1 MCYNPLDIIKYLK
14 SKLSLSTTSSTTTD
28 EFEFVPYYEGFKGT
42 VQKISEG
49 KFLIKGSYEKTGPD
63 KIRVTELPVGYWTED
78 FKELLESLIEPGVD
92 KEGKKI
98 VPVIKDYDDMSRD
111 TNIDFNITFAKG
123 KLDDLE
129 CIKLDHNC
137 NGVEKLLKLFT
148 TNTTSNM
155 HLFDAED
162 KLKKYDKVEEIID
175 DYYETRLK
183 LYQTRKEY
191 MVKALEKELVV
202 LSNKARYIMEVLEGS
217 VDLRKKKSDEVTK
230 MLKEKNYELIDNE
243 FKYLTKMPMDSVTEE
258 NVDKLNKEHEN
269 KKAELENVKNTT
281 IYQMWLMEL
290 DGLKEEYLE
299 YKEMR
304 ERLVNGSDE
313 HEQKGSSKNKK
324 KVISKGPLKSK
335 TPIVIV

>member
-1 MCYNPLDIIKYLK
+1 
-14 SKLSLSTTSSTTTD
+14 
-28 EFEFVPYYEGFKGT
+28 
-42 VQKISEG
+42 
-49 KFLIKGSYEKTGPD
+49 
-63 KIRVTELPVGYWTED
+63 
-78 FKELLESLIEPGVD
+78 
-92 KEGKKI
+92 
-98 VPVIKDYDDMSRD
+98 
-111 TNIDFNITFAKG
+111 
-123 KLDDLE
+123 
-129 CIKLDHNC
+129 
-137 NGVEKLLKLFT
+137 
-148 TNTTSNM
+148 M

-202 LSNKARYIMEVLEGS
+202 LSNKAKYIMEVLEGS
-217 VDLRKKKSDEVTK
+217 VDLRKKKGDEVTK
-230 MLKEKNYELIDNE
+230 MLKEKNYALIDNE

-269 KKAELENVKNTT
+269 KMAELESVKNTT
-281 IYQMWLMEL
+281 ICQMWLNEL
-290 DGLKEEYLE
+290 EVFKEEYLE
-299 YKEMR
+299 YKETR
-304 ERLVNGSDE
+304 ERLMNGSDE